1 MKKEVLAELFRQRL
15 LNMYA
20 KPIEETSAYER
31 YMALATL
38 VREKINGGW
47 LREHN
52 SRPRSI
58 ERRIY
63 YLSAEFHLGRLL
75 PLYMRYLGWEKVVE
89 EALDLLGLD
98 AEEILQAEREPGL
111 GSGGLGRLAA
121 DMMDSLAT
129 LRYTVHGYGIRYRHG
144 QFEQR
149 IIDGFQVELPDD
161 WLRDG
166 YPWEVRRKDRAV
178 EVHFGGRV
186 SMYERGGRLLFKYA
200 ETESVLAVPYYIP
213 ILGERGLTNTL
224 RLWSAESIYQPLSLE
239 ALRGTDFQR
248 FMQSERDAHMLSGT
262 LYPDDSTED
271 GRRLRLKQQYFF
283 VSASLQDI
291 LRRYLRYADDVRRI
305 HDSVGI
311 HINDTHPALAIPE
324 WLRLLM
330 DEEGLGWDEA
340 WAVTRATFSY
350 TNHTILQEALETW
363 PIGLIQDILPRIWMI
378 IEEIDRRTRIMWDVR
393 QNAVR
398 GEEVGAHSA
407 VQSTIAPHDIARMA
421 IVEGGVVRMAHL
433 ATIASHTVNGVSEIH
448 TDLLKTRV
456 LQPFYASHT
465 SQFINVTNGISL
477 RYWLEGTNPR
487 LARLITETIG
497 EDWKRDALKLQ
508 ELHTFADDPA
518 FQEAWAEV
526 KQANK
531 KVLQANLARYGLHF
545 QADGRLDVQIKRI
558 HGYKRQLL
566 NILHIYTLY
575 LKIKDGQH
583 IDSVPRTYI
592 FAGKAAPNYTLAKAI
607 IKYIHCVA
615 EKIRS
620 DAEASKY
627 LQVIFVPNYDVTWA
641 QRIVAAADVSEQIAT
656 ASLEASG
663 TGNMKMMLNGA
674 LTIGTD
680 DGANHEIF
688 QAVGYERAFV
698 FGLSSEAV
706 QRYYMHGGYD
716 PHRLF
721 GTDPYLKQAIS
732 HLLDGTFH
740 ESIITLET
748 IYHHLLTE
756 GDPYLVL
763 QDFASYQATQEAIAK
778 TYVDSE
784 RWWRWSIAQTAE
796 AGRFSSDHTVETY
809 AKNIWRLKPL
819 AGGTHDSASDET

>member
-20 KPIEETSAYER
+20 KPLEETSAYER
-31 YMALATL
+31 YMVLATL

-47 LREHN
+47 LRDH
-52 SRPRSI
+52 SVRPLSI

-75 PLYMRYLGWEKVVE
+75 PLYMRYLGWEKIVE
-89 EALDLLGLD
+89 EAMGLLGLD
-98 AEEILQAEREPGL
+98 PEEMFQAEREPGL

-186 SMYERGGRLLFKYA
+186 TMYERGGRLFFKYA

-224 RLWSAESIYQPLSLE
+224 RLWSAESIYQSLSLE

-248 FMQSERDAHMLSGT
+248 LMQSERDAHMLSGT
-262 LYPDDSTED
+262 LYPDDSTEE

-291 LRRYLRYADDVRRI
+291 LRRYLRYADDARRI
-305 HDSVGI
+305 HESVGI

-330 DEEGLGWDEA
+330 DEEGLGWEEA
-340 WAVTRATFSY
+340 WAVTRETFSY

-363 PIGLIQDILPRIWMI
+363 PVGLIQDILPRIWMI
-378 IEEIDRRTRIMWDVR
+378 IEEIDRRTRLAWTVR
-393 QNAVR
+393 QDEAKGEAVDEHSR
-398 GEEVGAHSA
+398 GD
-407 VQSTIAPHDIARMA
+407 APDIARMA
-421 IVEGGVVRMAHL
+421 VVEGGVVRMAHL
-433 ATIASHTVNGVSEIH
+433 ATVASHTVNGVSEIH
-448 TDLLKTRV
+448 TGLLKTRV
-456 LQPFYASHT
+456 LEPFYASHT

-477 RYWLEGTNPR
+477 RYWLDITNPR

-497 EDWKRDALKLQ
+497 DGWKGDAEKLQ
-508 ELHTFADDPA
+508 ELHAFAEDTS
-518 FQEAWAEV
+518 FQKAWAEV
-526 KQANK
+526 KEANK
-531 KVLQANLARYGLHF
+531 KVLYGHLARHGLHF

-575 LKIKDGQH
+575 LKMKDGQP
-583 IDSVPRTYI
+583 IDTVPRTYI

-615 EKIRS
+615 EKIRA

-627 LQVIFVPNYDVTWA
+627 LQVLFVPNYDVTWA

-688 QAVGYERAFV
+688 QAVGYDRSFV

-706 QRYYMHGGYD
+706 QRYYTHGGYD
-716 PHRLF
+716 PHRLLS
-721 GTDPYLKQAIS
+721 TDPYLKRAIS

-740 ESIITLET
+740 ESVITLET

-763 QDFASYQATQEAIAK
+763 QDFASYQATQEEIAK
-778 TYVDSE
+778 TYVDTK

-796 AGRFSSDHTVETY
+796 AGRFSSDHTVRAY
-809 AKNIWRLKPL
+809 AKNIWRLQPL
-819 AGGTHDSASDET
+819 AGGERETHTDET